1 MPKDSSTK
9 KYVLV
14 TALNLVITIA
24 EFIGGALS
32 GSLSLLS
39 DAFHNLGDV
48 GAIVLAFV
56 AHLISKRQR
65 NTSKTFGYERAETLA
80 AFTNGVVLIV
90 ISLFLLGEAIQRFF
104 NPEPVKGKLMLV
116 IAVIGLAANVISML
130 VVVSQTGKNLN
141 LRATFAHMM
150 SDALSSVA
158 VVVGAV
164 ILNFLD
170 LPWVDPLLTLLVS
183 LFILHEAWEITEKA
197 ANILMESNPNV
208 DLEQVHQT
216 ILTFPQV
223 ENVHHVHLWRY
234 SDDVVMLDAHI
245 NVDKNCR
252 AAELE
257 ELNGQIAAVLKSK
270 FGINHVTLQA
280 ECERGR
286 NDRMI
291 KPKGQED

>member
-24 EFIGGALS
+24 EFIGGAMS

-104 NPEPVKGKLMLV
+104 NPEPVKGKLMLI
-116 IAVIGLAANVISML
+116 IAVIGLVANIISML
-130 VVVSQTGKNLN
+130 VVVSQTRENLN

-164 ILNFLD
+164 ILNFID
-170 LPWVDPLLTLLVS
+170 LPWLDPLLTLLVS

-257 ELNGQIAAVLKSK
+257 ELNGQIAAVLKSR

>member
-104 NPEPVKGKLMLV
+104 NPEPVKGKLMLI

-170 LPWVDPLLTLLVS
+170 LPWLDPLLTLLVS